1 MWQGMSPAP
10 GGDVGAASAGPDAD
24 VAGNP
29 NGYHAM
35 GLLDDL
41 LLWHA
46 DDPPSASESLRND
59 RYLDLRE
66 YSEYRPRVSTQRVV
80 QDRAR
85 LAGHA

>member
-1 MWQGMSPAP
+1 MASSASTALLLVPMWQGMSPGP

-59 RYLDLRE
+59 RYLD
-66 YSEYRPRVSTQRVV
+66 SSVSTLSTVC
-80 QDRAR
+80 
-85 LAGHA
+85 G